1 MISNHTSSVERN
13 QPESARLAA
22 AMEAFIG
29 RGGQIA
35 KAPSAADNPIPP
47 ARSDR
52 IDPET
57 ILKRRRKFPTPAERT
72 ALRKLAE
79 AL

>member
-13 QPESARLAA
+13 QPESARIAA
-22 AMEAFIG
+22 AMHDFLARDGVIKRAESL
-29 RGGQIA
+29 IA
-35 KAPSAADNPIPP
+35 EPKP
-47 ARSDR
+47 ARSGR

-57 ILKRRRKFPTPAERT
+57 ILKRRRKLPTQAERN